1 MPARLQGWRCRR
13 NRNLRTTRRPRVTA
27 PTGTRDVRDHV
38 IASGDGAHVSSHS
51 ADRRCPARRAS
62 AGPAYSADVSS
73 GVSAIL
79 LDAGGV
85 LIFPQ
90 PDLLSP
96 PLRALGLSPDVAA
109 FERAHYRAMVI
120 QDLAG
125 TPPVASTWWREYL
138 VGYLAACG
146 VAEDRCPE
154 LAAEVA
160 AATAATVVTT
170 GRAWTHVG
178 TGAMAGLHALA
189 TLGVPMGIVSNADG
203 TVQAELRRLGVCYA
217 PGGQE
222 PDAPAEGVQVGV
234 VVDSA
239 VVGVAKPDPAI
250 FGIALE
256 VLGVPASGTVLH
268 VGDSL
273 RYDVAGALAAGLQPV
288 HLDPYRF
295 CPAPDGHQHVRT
307 LTELARLIDT

>member
-1 MPARLQGWRCRR
+1 V
-13 NRNLRTTRRPRVTA
+13 N
-27 PTGTRDVRDHV
+27 
-38 IASGDGAHVSSHS
+38 
-51 ADRRCPARRAS
+51 
-62 AGPAYSADVSS
+62 S

-85 LIFPQ
+85 MIFPQ
-90 PDLLSP
+90 PDLLRP
-96 PLRALGLSPDVAA
+96 PLQEIGISPDIAS
-109 FERAHYRAMVI
+109 FERAHYRAMVV

-125 TPPVASTWWREYL
+125 TPPVAGTWWREYL
-138 VGYLAACG
+138 VGYFAACG
-146 VAEDRCPE
+146 VAEDQCRD
-154 LAAEVA
+154 LATEVA
-160 AATAATVVTT
+160 AATR

-178 TGAMAGLHALA
+178 TGVTAGLRDLAALG
-189 TLGVPMGIVSNADG
+189 LPMGVVSNSDG

-217 PGGQE
+217 ANGQQ
-222 PDAPAEGVQVGV
+222 PDATGVQVGV

-256 VLGVPASGTVLH
+256 ALDVPASGTVLH

-288 HLDPYRF
+288 HLDPHGF
-295 CPAPDGHQHVRT
+295 CPAPAGHRHVRA
-307 LTELARLIDT
+307 LAELARGLDRPA